1 MRTPIRTLAC
11 EVAGKLAAL
20 VDVLRR
26 GIKGEEAKMLEKEE
40 AGGEEKRR
48 DLTSAVRGKDVV
60 VGC

>member
-1 MRTPIRTLAC
+1 
-11 EVAGKLAAL
+11 VAGKLAAL

>member
-1 MRTPIRTLAC
+1 MRTPLRTLAC

-40 AGGEEKRR
+40 AGGEDEVYEYKWMLIR
-48 DLTSAVRGKDVV
+48 
-60 VGC
+60 